1 MDDKTIL
8 LHLITDIDNG
18 RILHIFPTR
27 SSDLLHLP
35 IYGQCSLAGRQSI
48 SYSDCESSDVHAPPP
63 WPAGPRLS
71 IIPMKPLLFLTLTLL
86 TGCASL
92 PKNFTPVDDF
102 NVERYLGLWYE
113 IARLDHSF
121 ERGLSHVTAQYSWR
135 NDGGIEVINR
145 GYLQEKSAWKEAKGK
160 AYLAGEADQGF
171 LRVSFFGPFYGA
183 YVVCALDRDH
193 YRYALVCGPDTSY
206 LWILARTPTLDEAT
220 VSMLVAHA
228 ESLGY
233 NTRDLIHV
241 NHQPMG
247 NQP

>member
-1 MDDKTIL
+1 MKRL
-8 LHLITDIDNG
+8 LL
-18 RILHIFPTR
+18 
-27 SSDLLHLP
+27 
-35 IYGQCSLAGRQSI
+35 
-48 SYSDCESSDVHAPPP
+48 
-63 WPAGPRLS
+63 
-71 IIPMKPLLFLTLTLL
+71 LTLTLL

-102 NVERYLGLWYE
+102 NVERYLGVWYE

-121 ERGLSHVTAQYSWR
+121 ERGLSQVTAQYSWR

-145 GYLQEKSAWKEAKGK
+145 GYLQEKGMWKEAKGK

-183 YVVCALDRDH
+183 YVVCALDRNH

-220 VSMLVAHA
+220 ISTLVAQA
-228 ESLGY
+228 EALGY
-233 NTRDLIHV
+233 NTRDLIYV

-247 NQP
+247 NRP